1 MTHAEAKEIIEQSGL
16 LAAAKGDLA
25 QVKAILEGNPALI
38 DAMNALTPKPGEVTP
53 QRLAA
58 AGRRLEILRY
68 FIERGVQPELFMSC
82 ALGNTAAVELYLKAH
97 PTEVDAKGAHGI
109 QLIVHA
115 NDAAMVE
122 LLLNNGVDATTAL
135 PQLAWSGRVELLQV
149 VLKHGAQ
156 VNPPKIG
163 RTALHIA
170 CAQGHADAVK
180 LLLDAGADINVRS
193 KGAEWEFKTPLALAL
208 MGGHTAAAEVLKARM
223 PKMNAYTAA
232 LTRPTRQAAKPN
244 FRGRR

>member
-1 MTHAEAKEIIEQSGL
+1 MTHAEAKEVIEPSGL
-16 LAAAKGDLA
+16 LAAARGDLPK
-25 QVKAILEGNPALI
+25 VKAILEANPALVE
-38 DAMNALTPKPGEVTP
+38 AMNALTPKAGEVTP
-53 QRLAA
+53 QRVAA
-58 AGRRLEILRY
+58 AGRHLEILKY
-68 FIERGVQPELFMSC
+68 FISRGVQPELFMSC
-82 ALGNTAAVELYLKAH
+82 ALGDVAMVEAYLKAH
-97 PTEVDAKGAHGI
+97 PKEVEAKGAHGI

-122 LLLNNGVDATTAL
+122 LLLSMGVDPTTAL
-135 PQLAWSGRVELLQV
+135 PMLAWSGRVELLQV
-149 VLKHGAQ
+149 ALKRGAK
-156 VNPPKIG
+156 VNPEKVG

-170 CAQGHADAVK
+170 CAQGHAAAVT

-193 KGAEWEFKTPLALAL
+193 KGAEWEFKTPLGLAL